1 VNVLLLQMERAEDVE
16 DLGGLVGAPPEATKG
31 NPVLPSDAGEGP
43 SVVPVPT
50 MAGGEDP
57 ASAPK
62 PMVEGALEV
71 VAEPAVEDPMAAVVP
86 SQVAK

>member
-16 DLGGLVGAPPEATKG
+16 DLRGLVGASPEAAEV

-43 SVVPVPT
+43 SAVPMPA
-50 MAGGEDP
+50 MAGEDP
-57 ASAPK
+57 VSAPA
-62 PMVEGALEV
+62 PMVEGVPKV
-71 VAEPAVEDPMAAVVP
+71 VAEPAVEDPTTAAVP

>member
-16 DLGGLVGAPPEATKG
+16 DIGGLVDAPPEAAEG

-43 SVVPVPT
+43 LAAPMPA
-50 MAGGEDP
+50 MAGEDP
-57 ASAPK
+57 VSAPALT
-62 PMVEGALEV
+62 VEGALEV
-71 VAEPAVEDPMAAVVP
+71 VAEPAVEDPMAAAVP